1 MGEYTEPVE
10 MGEYTEPV
18 LQPLGKLQDLTFKSG
33 EKNPE
38 KSSVEKSSVEKTR
51 VEKSTIEKNSGQ

>member
-18 LQPLGKLQDLTFKSG
+18 LQRLGKLQDLTFKSG
-33 EKNPE
+33 EKHPE
-38 KSSVEKSSVEKTR
+38 KWGNEKGNEKGNENR
-51 VEKSTIEKNSGQ
+51 Q